1 MNTNHSIH
9 RRTALKTAAAS
20 MLLPLLDHNP
30 LAMADDAIGLS
41 PSTPKRIVYLYFPN
55 GAAEGTWEPK
65 KTGRQGQLL
74 KLNHWMSPLEPFK
87 QHLTIPMNLWMS
99 EGEGHVDGPPNWL
112 TCVGY
117 DEHKSRALG
126 ISADQIAAQRN
137 SETMLPS
144 LELSLKGEGFF
155 SNSLPRN
162 AISWTAAGSALPR
175 ETEPQVVFDRIF
187 RPADGGATTTQVL
200 EGIRAQAHGLRRRI
214 GRSDQQ
220 RLDQYFESLAALERR
235 IDFAN
240 RQTKEIAADQALSDT
255 LIRPQAGIPSHHEDY
270 VRQMLD
276 LVVLALQ
283 TDATRV
289 VTFMLDHGQSNRY
302 FNFVDGVKGTWHA
315 LSHYTDASGNTDDDD
330 GKTRWR
336 SVAEKRA
343 MYCEVNRWHHRQLAY
358 FLARLQSIREPDG
371 QTLLDNCM
379 IVYGSS
385 LGDGDEHGNE
395 NLPTLIAGGGGGTIR
410 TGRVIESRGRR
421 EISDLHLAL
430 LQRMHPRIERFGT
443 SRRALE
449 L

>member
-1 MNTNHSIH
+1 MNSRHLIH

-20 MLLPLLDHNP
+20 LMLPLLDQERS
-30 LAMADDAIGLS
+30 AMADLRTEAAAA
-41 PSTPKRIVYLYFPN
+41 PKRIVYLYFPN
-55 GAAEGTWEPK
+55 GAAEGSWKPK
-65 KTGRQGQLL
+65 KIGRQGELL
-74 KLNHWMSPLEPFK
+74 KLNKWMSPLEPFK
-87 QHLTIPMNLWMS
+87 NDLVIPNNLWMS
-99 EGEGHVDGPPNWL
+99 EGEGHLDGPPNWL

-117 DEHKSRALG
+117 DERKSRAMG
-126 ISADQIAAQRN
+126 VSVDQMAAQLN
-137 SETMLPS
+137 DSTLLPS

-175 ETEPQVVFDRIF
+175 ETEPQIIFDRIF
-187 RPADGGATTTQVL
+187 RPADGGATTSQVL
-200 EGIRAQAHGLRRRI
+200 DSMRTQARDLRRRV
-214 GRSDQQ
+214 GKSDRQ

-235 IDFAN
+235 IAFAN
-240 RQTKEIAADQALSDT
+240 RQTDEVVADKALTDS
-255 LIRPQAGIPSHHEDY
+255 LIRPSPGIPSNHEAY

-276 LVVLALQ
+276 LIVLALQ

-315 LSHYTDASGNTDDDD
+315 LSHYTDASGKTEDDD
-330 GKTRWR
+330 GTTRWR

-358 FLARLQSIREPDG
+358 FLSRLKSIREPDG
-371 QTLLDNCM
+371 RTLLDNCM

-410 TGRVIESRGRR
+410 TGRVLHNRR
-421 EISDLHLAL
+421 RRDMSELHLAL
-430 LQRMHPRIERFGT
+430 LQRMNPSIEEFGE
-443 SRRALE
+443 SRRAIDL
-449 L
+449 